1 MWEGVGEGQQEM
13 MSWDAAVTEGLG
25 NPLRCSGAGSSALS

>member
-1 MWEGVGEGQQEM
+1 MWEGVEEGQQM

-25 NPLRCSGAGSSALS
+25 NPLGRSGAGSSELS